1 MIFEVRIG
9 FAHFC
14 CNGLLVCPL
23 TVKSILSPF
32 KGRMICQVFSVCSFV
47 LLVLFVCLLDYG
59 LDNASDRLGRYLS
72 GDGFVSCSR
81 FSRIV
86 FLQQQRPENSSKQKN
101 SLRLFSILFAFN
113 NVGEVR
119 HSLRNDGRS
128 GNKEVINFF
137 QVILTCHFF
146 LKSF

>member
-86 FLQQQRPENSSKQKN
+86 FLQQQRPENSSKQKKTVYGYSIYCSHSTMLAKFATPYAMMAAAAIRR
-101 SLRLFSILFAFN
+101 SLI
-113 NVGEVR
+113 
-119 HSLRNDGRS
+119 
-128 GNKEVINFF
+128 FF
-137 QVILTCHFF
+137 
-146 LKSF
+146 KSF